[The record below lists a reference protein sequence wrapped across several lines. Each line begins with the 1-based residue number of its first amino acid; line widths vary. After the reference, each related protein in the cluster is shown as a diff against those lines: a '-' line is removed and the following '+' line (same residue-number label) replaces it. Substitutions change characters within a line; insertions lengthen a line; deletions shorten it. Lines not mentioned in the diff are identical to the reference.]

1 MMRAAPAPL
10 LVVGSSLFV
19 AVAVAG
25 CTPSINNF
33 RAEPNVI
40 CKGAQTTLT
49 WTATAGG
56 TLAAVPPDASLGV
69 VASTGSQAVAPAAT
83 TTYRLT
89 VTHLGK
95 STWREVG
102 VEVVTA
108 PTESKQIGASVA
120 DPSTT
125 CQEGTLALTVTA
137 PAADWDP
144 HIVVAGVAVTA
155 GVNRA
160 YHVEHAG
167 RAADIAPGAP
177 STAFAG
183 LPVQGSWRLSTPLGP
198 TEACG
203 RNVPRSLIIDVSSTC
218 ARM

>member
-1 MMRAAPAPL
+1 MRAPSPPAFASFL
-10 LVVGSSLFV
+10 FVVG
-19 AVAVAG
+19 AVLAAG

-33 RAEPNVI
+33 RAEPTVI

-49 WTATAGG
+49 WTATADGA
-56 TLAAVPPDASLGV
+56 LSALPADASLGA
-69 VASTGSQAVAPAAT
+69 VAATGSQAVAPAAT

-89 VTHLGK
+89 VKHLGK
-95 STWREVG
+95 SAWREVG

-108 PTESKQIGASVA
+108 PAESKQIGASVA

-125 CQEGTLALTVTA
+125 CEGNTLALTVTA

-144 HIVVAGVAVTA
+144 HIVVAGVALTA

-183 LPVQGSWRLSTPLGP
+183 LPVQGSWRLSTPLAA

-218 ARM
+218 AR